1 MTEPPFTLAEIEA
14 MSIAEMDAL
23 DAGAIN
29 TAAAAV
35 PSLDAEALEE
45 FIAALDLLKEHKQY
59 AAADAY
65 HEGDV
70 ELSARLA
77 AAADAA
83 IAALAAARAELQER

>member
-1 MTEPPFTLAEIEA
+1 MTEPPFTLAAIEA
-14 MSIAEMDAL
+14 MSIAEMDVL

-35 PSLDAEALEE
+35 LSLDAAALEE
-45 FIAALDLLKEHKQY
+45 LIAALDLLKEHKQY

-65 HEGDV
+65 QEGDV
-70 ELSARLA
+70 DLSERLA

>member
-1 MTEPPFTLAEIEA
+1 MTEPPFTLAAIEA

-23 DAGAIN
+23 DAGTIN
-29 TAAAAV
+29 AAAAAV

-45 FIAALDLLKEHKQY
+45 LIAALDLLKSHKEY

-70 ELSARLA
+70 ELSDQLTA
-77 AAADAA
+77 AAKAA
-83 IAALAAARAELQER
+83 IAALAAARAQLQER